1 MCGNIGTLLAS
12 IYVSGTQLKFNNN
25 LTSDSQYLD
34 SNKLPPKHKLYIIK
48 QS

>member
-1 MCGNIGTLLAS
+1 ME
-12 IYVSGTQLKFNNN
+12 VWKNN
-25 LTSDSQYLD
+25 LISDSQYLD